1 VTDWNQANFCVDE
14 IGVDGTIRQ
23 RVWFNTRVA
32 AIRCADMRLLGAPV
46 DPKSRLRVYA
56 LAPIHEVV

>member
-1 VTDWNQANFCVDE
+1 MTNFCVDE

-23 RVWFNTRVA
+23 RAWFLTREA
-32 AIRCADMRLLGAPV
+32 AIHASKERALAFPV